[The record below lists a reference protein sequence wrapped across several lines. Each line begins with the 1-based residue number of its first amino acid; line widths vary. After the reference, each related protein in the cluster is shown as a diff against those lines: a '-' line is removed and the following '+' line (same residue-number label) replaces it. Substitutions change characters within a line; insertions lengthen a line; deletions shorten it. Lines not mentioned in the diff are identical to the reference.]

1 MLTLP
6 AFCTHQQTAV
16 YRDTSDKNR
25 FYLDAPAPDNGNTAV
40 RWLSTPTAA
49 AYLVSDIRFGAD
61 SQQLQAAGQ
70 RLGGYL
76 HPVPWNVSP
85 VFAWGQHNGRVR
97 MIAHGRTAGYG
108 SHNVV
113 LGGELPAA
121 MMGQPIVIA
130 AELTAQAQLTGVGIR
145 GHATAPDLVA
155 DLISQLP
162 TGSRVSWATTL
173 ADLLLPT
180 LRELLRRQLL
190 TLLVDASDVT
200 LNALSELRDQA
211 LLEWASRLATAARTS
226 LAAPAAAIEQFAPSP
241 IDWTLTWPP
250 HHPMPLRAMRIIRTR
265 GTAISAPTVVQE
277 SLLVNQ

>member
-1 MLTLP
+1 MLTIP
-6 AFCTHQQTAV
+6 AFCTHHQTAV
-16 YRDTSDKNR
+16 YRDSSDKSR
-25 FYLDAPAPDNGNTAV
+25 FYLDAPTPDNGNTAV
-40 RWLSTPTAA
+40 RWLSTPPAA
-49 AYLVSDIRFGAD
+49 AYLVSDIRFGAEP
-61 SQQLQAAGQ
+61 QQLQAAGQ

-113 LGGELPAA
+113 LSGELPVA

-130 AELTAQAQLTGVGIR
+130 AELAAQAQLVGAGLR
-145 GHATAPDLVA
+145 GQATAVETVT

-162 TGSRVSWATTL
+162 TGSRISWATTL
-173 ADLLLPT
+173 ADVLLPT

-190 TLLVDASDVT
+190 TLLVDATDIA
-200 LNALSELRDQA
+200 LNDLTQLRDQA

-226 LAAPAAAIEQFAPSP
+226 LAAPAAAIEQFTPGS
-241 IDWTLTWPP
+241 IDWSITWPP
-250 HHPMPLRAMRIIRTR
+250 QQPLLLRALRVIRTR
-265 GTAISAPTVVQE
+265 GTAVSPSTVVQE

>member
-16 YRDTSDKNR
+16 YRDTTDKNR
-25 FYLDAPAPDNGNTAV
+25 FYLDAPAPDNSNTAV

-61 SQQLQAAGQ
+61 PQQLQTAGQ

-130 AELTAQAQLTGVGIR
+130 AELTAQAQLTGAGVR

-155 DLISQLP
+155 DLIGQIP

-173 ADLLLPT
+173 ADVLLPT

-226 LAAPAAAIEQFAPSP
+226 LAAPAAAIEQFTPGS
-241 IDWTLTWPP
+241 IDWTLTWPL
-250 HHPMPLRAMRIIRTR
+250 HHTIPLRAMRVIRTR
-265 GTAISAPTVVQE
+265 GTAVSPSTVQE

>member
-6 AFCTHQQTAV
+6 TFCTHQQTAV
-16 YRDTSDKNR
+16 YRDTTDKNR
-25 FYLDAPAPDNGNTAV
+25 FYLDAPTPDNSNTAV

-130 AELTAQAQLTGVGIR
+130 AELTAQAQLTGAGVR
-145 GHATAPDLVA
+145 GHATATDLVA
-155 DLISQLP
+155 DLVGQMP
-162 TGSRVSWATTL
+162 TGSRVSWGTTL
-173 ADLLLPT
+173 ADVLLPT

-190 TLLVDASDVT
+190 TLLVDATDVT

-226 LAAPAAAIEQFAPSP
+226 LAAPAAAIEQFSPGP
-241 IDWTLTWPP
+241 IDWTLAWPP
-250 HHPMPLRAMRIIRTR
+250 QHTIPLRAMRVIRTR
-265 GTAISAPTVVQE
+265 GTAVSPSTVQE

>member
-6 AFCTHQQTAV
+6 AFCTHKQTAV
-16 YRDTSDKNR
+16 YRDTTDKNR
-25 FYLDAPAPDNGNTAV
+25 FYLDAPTPDNSNTAV

-130 AELTAQAQLTGVGIR
+130 AELTAQAQLTGAGVR
-145 GHATAPDLVA
+145 GHATATDLVA
-155 DLISQLP
+155 DLVGQMP
-162 TGSRVSWATTL
+162 TGSRVSWGTTL
-173 ADLLLPT
+173 ADVMLPT

-190 TLLVDASDVT
+190 TLLVDASDIT

-211 LLEWASRLATAARTS
+211 LLEWASRLATSARTS
-226 LAAPAAAIEQFAPSP
+226 LAAPAAAIEQFTPSP
-241 IDWTLTWPP
+241 IDWALTWPP
-250 HHPMPLRAMRIIRTR
+250 QQPMPLRAMRVIRTR
-265 GTAISAPTVVQE
+265 GTAVSPSTVQE
-277 SLLVNQ
+277 SLLVSP

>member
-16 YRDTSDKNR
+16 YRDTTDHHR
-25 FYLDAPAPDNGNTAV
+25 FYLDAPTPNNSNTAV

-49 AYLVSDIRFGAD
+49 AYFISEIRFGAD
-61 SQQLQAAGQ
+61 PQQLQAAGQ

-76 HPVPWNVSP
+76 HPIPWNVSP
-85 VFAWGQHNGRVR
+85 VFAWGQHSGRVR

-113 LGGELPAA
+113 LGGELPAP
-121 MMGQPIVIA
+121 MMGQPVVIA
-130 AELTAQAQLTGVGIR
+130 AELTAQAQLVGAGLR
-145 GHATAPDLVA
+145 GHATAPDLAA
-155 DLISQLP
+155 DLVSQIP

-190 TLLVDASDVT
+190 TLLVDTSDIA
-200 LNALSELRDQA
+200 LNALTELRDQA
-211 LLEWASRLATAARTS
+211 LLEWASRLTAAARTS
-226 LAAPAAAIEQFAPSP
+226 LAAPAAAIEQFTPNP

-250 HHPMPLRAMRIIRTR
+250 HHTLPLRAIRVIRTR
-265 GTAISAPTVVQE
+265 GTAVSAPTTVQE